1 MQDFTTNPL
10 PLYKKV
16 AGSGVSRLEALRA
29 KYSTNNIAQQQ
40 ASYQKLLVGFPEHN
54 RNQYLLTHIHCAL
67 NLNQNYDTIKAD
79 LLKLPQINRPSDPIT
94 EAEIDRAIERTKES
108 REKNFPLHQIQLSTQ
123 TITTGTHVPAVKP
136 ETHVPVVMP
145 ETNKAV
151 TFETLKARSP
161 YALTGSN
168 KDAEAFLKTLFK
180 EDEYICIGGVKN
192 NHPCQV
198 RSYLNRLDSLG
209 EYITINPFT
218 PDTTRSDK
226 NVAFYRHMLVEFDVE
241 DKEKALADPVFL
253 RQELEKQAGFWM
265 EMLNKGMP
273 IISLTYSG
281 SKSIHALFRV
291 NVPDAMTWEQEIA
304 GKIYPIFCKMG
315 ADPANKN
322 PSRLSRMPMALRN
335 GVRQEL
341 LYLNQN
347 TAPMTPEELL
357 KLLGGI
363 APETTAVP
371 AVGNTLFDLVPAVCA
386 SKMTEVEK
394 IRTIHAATSAHLK
407 SRGAF
412 LKVERVRDSIEL
424 LYLDHTTHIVRSIHN
439 KIFQAQLSKELGL
452 PTNDQKFIRLFSYL
466 ENDLL
471 ASENIPVVT
480 PRKYWHSTQDAIY
493 ISCND
498 HEMVRIT
505 TDRIE
510 IAPNGTDHVIF
521 LPEAVLEDWT
531 YTEENYHFWQ
541 NQLWKNATI
550 RTTEEKSITLAW
562 TTLLPFAPENK
573 PILCIVGEPGSG
585 KTKISKGAAW
595 LWGVPA
601 WDIQPLQD
609 ENKGLDNFGIGV
621 DKGGIALMDNVDTV
635 YKWLPDTLAK
645 YSTGEVIRKRKLYSD
660 KEQIEFRGEAAL
672 VINSVKPYFASDP
685 GCNAR
690 LMVVRMNTRETREER
705 DLDSELK
712 KEILIHRN
720 ASLSMICRQLQ
731 QILADKVR
739 VTENFGLRHNDWGE
753 YAVKLGR
760 VLKEEKFMK
769 SALLK
774 NQENR
779 MDIVLENNALA
790 AAIESYFSNSYRY
803 PQLEGYTDDIRK
815 QLAEFNSDFAYYSN
829 QKFTSL
835 FTRSLVY
842 LQKDYDIKEKVIG
855 GVHRTRYTITLKER

>member
-1 MQDFTTNPL
+1 MLDLATL
-10 PLYKKV
+10 PLSLHKET
-16 AGSGVSRLEALRA
+16 AGSGLSRLDILRA
-29 KYSTNNIAQQQ
+29 KYSTTNNIAQQQ
-40 ASYQKLLVGFPEHN
+40 ASYQKLLADFPENN
-54 RNQYLLTHIHCAL
+54 RNQYLMTHIHNAL
-67 NLNQNYDTIKAD
+67 NLNIDYGTIKAD
-79 LLKLPQINRPSDPIT
+79 LLKLPQINRPGDPIT

-108 REKNFPLHQIQLSTQ
+108 REKGFPQQQIHPAPQ
-123 TITTGTHVPAVKP
+123 TITTGVP
-136 ETHVPVVMP
+136 VPVVMP
-145 ETNKAV
+145 DTNKAV

-161 YALTGSN
+161 HSLTGSA
-168 KDAEAFLKTLFK
+168 KDAEAFLKTLFQ
-180 EDEYICIGGVKN
+180 EDEFICIGGVKN

-241 DKEKALADPVFL
+241 DKEKALADPLFL
-253 RQELEKQAGFWM
+253 SQELEKQAGFWM
-265 EMLNKGMP
+265 AMLDKGVP
-273 IISLTYSG
+273 IVSLTYSG

-291 NVPDAMTWEQEIA
+291 NVPDAATWKREIE
-304 GKIYPIFCKMG
+304 GRVYPVFCKMG

-322 PSRLSRMPMALRN
+322 PSRLSRMPMALR
-335 GVRQEL
+335 GEVRQEL
-341 LYLNQN
+341 LYLNPN
-347 TAPMTPEELL
+347 VVPMTPEELL
-357 KLLGGI
+357 KILGEI
-363 APETTAVP
+363 APEAATVP
-371 AVGNTLFDLVPAVCA
+371 AAENTLYDLVPAIYA
-386 SKMTEVEK
+386 SKVTEIEK
-394 IRTIHAATSAHLK
+394 NRVLHTATLTYLK
-407 SRGAF
+407 SHGTF
-412 LKVERVRDSIEL
+412 LKVEMLRDSIEL
-424 LYLDHTTHIVRSIHN
+424 LYLDHTTHIVRPIRN
-439 KIFQAQLSKELGL
+439 KIFQAQLSRELGL

-471 ASENIPVVT
+471 ASEDIPVVT

-505 TDRIE
+505 ADGIKVV
-510 IAPNGTDHVIF
+510 PNGTDQVIF

-531 YTEENYHFWQ
+531 YTEENYNFWK
-541 NQLWKNATI
+541 NQLWKDATI

-562 TTLLPFAPENK
+562 TILLPFAPENK

-595 LWGVPA
+595 LWGIPA

-645 YSTGEVIRKRKLYSD
+645 YSTGEIIRKRKLYSD

-690 LMVVRMNTRETREER
+690 LLVVRMNTRETREER

-720 ASLSMICRQLQ
+720 ASLSTICRLLQ
-731 QILADKVR
+731 QVLADKVR
-739 VTENFGLRHNDWGE
+739 VMENLGLRHNDWGE
-753 YAVKLGR
+753 LAVKLGR
-760 VLKEEKFMK
+760 ALKEEEFMK
-769 SALLK
+769 SALLQ
-774 NQENR
+774 NQQNR
-779 MDIVLENNALA
+779 MDIVLESNAIA
-790 AAIESYFSNSYRY
+790 EAIESFFADRPAALNVT
-803 PQLEGYTDDIRK
+803 LEGYMVQIK
-815 QLAEFNSDFAYYSN
+815 NYLAEYNSDFGSFCSI
-829 QKFTSL
+829 QKFTNL
-835 FTRSLVY
+835 FKRCLPY
-842 LQKDYDIKEKVIG
+842 LRRLYDVSEDNERRA
-855 GVHRTRYTITLKER
+855 HRTRYYIRKK

>member
-1 MQDFTTNPL
+1 MD
-10 PLYKKV
+10 
-16 AGSGVSRLEALRA
+16 
-29 KYSTNNIAQQQ
+29 
-40 ASYQKLLVGFPEHN
+40 FPEHN
-54 RNQYLLTHIHCAL
+54 RNQYLMNHIHAAL
-67 NLNQNYDTIKAD
+67 NLNIDYGTIKAD
-79 LLKLPQINRPSDPIT
+79 LLKLPQINRPGDPIT

-123 TITTGTHVPAVKP
+123 TNTAGVS
-136 ETHVPVVMP
+136 VPVAIP
-145 ETNKAV
+145 KSDKTA
-151 TFETLKARSP
+151 TFATLKARSP
-161 YALTGSN
+161 HSLTGSA
-168 KDAEAFLKTLFK
+168 KDAEAFLKTLFL

-209 EYITINPFT
+209 EYITINPFR
-218 PDTTRSDK
+218 PGSTRSDK
-226 NVAFYRHMLVEFDVE
+226 NVATHRHMLVEFDIA
-241 DKEKALADPVFL
+241 DKEKAMADPVFL

-265 EMLNKGMP
+265 AMLDKGLP
-273 IISLTYSG
+273 IVSLTYSG

-291 NVPDAMTWEQEIA
+291 NIPDAATWEREIE
-304 GKIYPIFCKMG
+304 GKVYPIFCKMG

-322 PSRLSRMPMALRN
+322 PSRLSRMAMALRG

-341 LYLNQN
+341 LYLNPN
-347 TAPMTPEELL
+347 VVPMSPEELL

-363 APETTAVP
+363 VP
-371 AVGNTLFDLVPAVCA
+371 DAAATNTLFELVPAVCA

-394 IRTIHAATSAHLK
+394 IRTLHAATSAHLK
-407 SRGAF
+407 SRGSF
-412 LKVERVRDSIEL
+412 LKVEMLRDSIEL
-424 LYLDHTTHIVRSIHN
+424 LYLDHTTHVVRSIHN
-439 KIFQAQLSKELGL
+439 RIFQAQLSRELGL
-452 PTNDQKFIRLFSYL
+452 PTNDHKFIRLFSYL

-471 ASENIPVVT
+471 ASEDVPVVV

-498 HEMVRIT
+498 HEMVRIAS
-505 TDRIE
+505 DGIE
-510 IAPNGTDHVIF
+510 VVPNGTDQVIF
-521 LPEAVLEDWT
+521 TPESVLEDWT
-531 YTEENYHFWQ
+531 YTEENYNFWQ
-541 NQLWKNATI
+541 NQLWKDATI
-550 RTTEEKSITLAW
+550 RTTEEKNIAFAW

-573 PILCIVGEPGSG
+573 PILCIVGDPGSG

-595 LWGVPA
+595 LWGTHA
-601 WDIQPLQD
+601 CEIQPLQD

-660 KEQIEFRGEAAL
+660 KEQVEFRGDAAL

-690 LMVVRMNTRETREER
+690 LLVVRVDPREGREER
-705 DLDSELK
+705 DMDSELK
-712 KEILIHRN
+712 KEILLHRD
-720 ASLSMICRQLQ
+720 ASLSTICRQLQ

-739 VTENFGLRHNDWGE
+739 VTENLGLRHNDWGE

-760 VLKEEKFMK
+760 VLQIEELMK

-774 NQENR
+774 NQETR

-790 AAIESYFSNSYRY
+790 AALACYFSSSRYCSY
-803 PQLEGYTDDIRK
+803 LEGYTEDIRK
-815 QLAEFNSDFAYYSN
+815 KLADFNSDFAYYSN
-829 QKFTSL
+829 QKFSN
-835 FTRSLVY
+835 FFVRSRVY
-842 LQKDYDIKEKVIG
+842 LQKDYEIQEKVIG
-855 GVHRTRYTITLKER
+855 GVHRTRYTITPKNS

>member
-1 MQDFTTNPL
+1 MLDLTTPTLN
-10 PLYKKV
+10 LYKET
-16 AGSGVSRLEALRA
+16 AGSGLSRLDILRA
-29 KYSTNNIAQQQ
+29 KYSTTNNIAQQQ
-40 ASYQKLLVGFPEHN
+40 ASYQKLLADFPEHN
-54 RNQYLLTHIHCAL
+54 RNQYLMTHIHNAL
-67 NLNQNYDTIKAD
+67 NLNIDYGTIKAD
-79 LLKLPQINRPSDPIT
+79 LLKLPQINRPGDPIT

-108 REKNFPLHQIQLSTQ
+108 REKGFPLQQIHPAPQ
-123 TITTGTHVPAVKP
+123 TITTGVP
-136 ETHVPVVMP
+136 VPVVMP
-145 ETNKAV
+145 DTNKTA
-151 TFETLKARSP
+151 TFATLKARSP
-161 YALTGSN
+161 HSLTGSA
-168 KDAEAFLKTLFK
+168 KDAEAFLKTLFL

-209 EYITINPFT
+209 EYITINPFR
-218 PDTTRSDK
+218 PGSTRSDK
-226 NVAFYRHMLVEFDVE
+226 NVATHRHMLVEFDIA
-241 DKEKALADPVFL
+241 DKEKAMADPVFL

-265 EMLNKGMP
+265 AMLDKGMP
-273 IISLTYSG
+273 IVSLTYSG

-291 NVPDAMTWEQEIA
+291 NVPDAATWEREIE

-322 PSRLSRMPMALRN
+322 PSRLSRMAMALRG

-341 LYLNQN
+341 LYLNPN
-347 TAPMTPEELL
+347 VVPMSPEELL

-363 APETTAVP
+363 VP
-371 AVGNTLFDLVPAVCA
+371 DAAAANTLFELVPAVCA

-394 IRTIHAATSAHLK
+394 TRTLHAATSAHLK
-407 SRGAF
+407 SRGSF
-412 LKVERVRDSIEL
+412 LKVEMLRDSIEL
-424 LYLDHTTHIVRSIHN
+424 LYLDHTTHVVRSIHN
-439 KIFQAQLSKELGL
+439 RIFLAQLARELGL

-471 ASENIPVVT
+471 ASEDIPVVT

-498 HEMVRIT
+498 HEMVRIAS
-505 TDRIE
+505 DGIE
-510 IAPNGTDHVIF
+510 VVPNGTDQVIF
-521 LPEAVLEDWT
+521 TPEAVLKDWT
-531 YTEENYHFWQ
+531 YTEENHNF
-541 NQLWKNATI
+541 WKNHLWQDATI
-550 RTTEEKSITLAW
+550 RTTEEMLVAVAW

-573 PILCIVGEPGSG
+573 PILCIVGDPGSG

-595 LWGVPA
+595 LWGAPA
-601 WDIQPLQD
+601 WEIQPLQD

-660 KEQIEFRGEAAL
+660 KEQVEFRGDAAL

-690 LMVVRMNTRETREER
+690 LLVVRVDPREGREER
-705 DLDSELK
+705 DMDSELK
-712 KEILIHRN
+712 KEILLHRD
-720 ASLSMICRQLQ
+720 ASLSTICRQLQ

-739 VTENFGLRHNDWGE
+739 VTENLGLRHNDWGE

-760 VLKEEKFMK
+760 VLQIEELMK

-774 NQENR
+774 NQATR

-790 AAIESYFSNSYRY
+790 AALASYFSHPYHSGS
-803 PQLEGYTDDIRK
+803 LEGYTDDIRK
-815 QLAEFNSDFAYYSN
+815 RLAEFNSDFAYYSN
-829 QKFTSL
+829 QKFSSL
-835 FTRSLVY
+835 FIRSLVY
-842 LQKDYDIKEKVIG
+842 LQKDYEIQEKVIG
-855 GVHRTRYTITLKER
+855 GVHRTQYTITPKNR

>member
-1 MQDFTTNPL
+1 MLDLATL
-10 PLYKKV
+10 PLSLHKET
-16 AGSGVSRLEALRA
+16 AGSGLSRLDILRA
-29 KYSTNNIAQQQ
+29 KYSTTNNIAQQQ
-40 ASYQKLLVGFPEHN
+40 ASYQKLLADFPENN
-54 RNQYLLTHIHCAL
+54 RNQYLMTHIHNAL
-67 NLNQNYDTIKAD
+67 NLNIDYGTIKAD
-79 LLKLPQINRPSDPIT
+79 LLKLPQINRPGDPIT

-108 REKNFPLHQIQLSTQ
+108 REKGFPLQQIHPAPQ
-123 TITTGTHVPAVKP
+123 TITTG
-136 ETHVPVVMP
+136 VPVPVGMP
-145 ETNKAV
+145 DTNKAV

-161 YALTGSN
+161 HSLTGSA
-168 KDAEAFLKTLFK
+168 KDAEAFLKTLFQ
-180 EDEYICIGGVKN
+180 EDEFICIGGVKN

-226 NVAFYRHMLVEFDVE
+226 NVAFYRHMLVEFDIA
-241 DKEKALADPVFL
+241 DKEKAMADPVFL
-253 RQELEKQAGFWM
+253 QQELEKQAGFWM
-265 EMLNKGMP
+265 AMLDKGLP
-273 IISLTYSG
+273 IVSLTYSG

-291 NVPDAMTWEQEIA
+291 NVPDAATWKREIE
-304 GKIYPIFCKMG
+304 GRVYPVFCKMG

-322 PSRLSRMPMALRN
+322 PSRLSRMPMALR
-335 GVRQEL
+335 GEVRQEL
-341 LYLNQN
+341 LYLNPN
-347 TAPMTPEELL
+347 VVPMTPEELL
-357 KLLGGI
+357 KILGEI
-363 APETTAVP
+363 APKAATVP
-371 AVGNTLFDLVPAVCA
+371 AAENTLYDLVPAICA
-386 SKMTEVEK
+386 SKVTEIEK
-394 IRTIHAATSAHLK
+394 NRMLHTATLTYLK
-407 SRGAF
+407 SHGTF
-412 LKVERVRDSIEL
+412 LKVEMLRDSIEL

-439 KIFQAQLSKELGL
+439 KIFQAQLSRELGL
-452 PTNDQKFIRLFSYL
+452 PTNDQKFIRLFNYL

-471 ASENIPVVT
+471 ASEDIPVVT

-505 TDRIE
+505 ADGIKVV
-510 IAPNGTDHVIF
+510 PNGTDQVIF

-531 YTEENYHFWQ
+531 YTEENYNFWK
-541 NQLWKNATI
+541 NQLWKDATI

-562 TTLLPFAPENK
+562 TILLPFAPENK

-595 LWGVPA
+595 LWGIPA

-660 KEQIEFRGEAAL
+660 KEQVEFRGDAAL

-690 LMVVRMNTRETREER
+690 LLVVRMNTRETREER

-720 ASLSMICRQLQ
+720 ASLSMICRLLQ
-731 QILADKVR
+731 QVLADKVR
-739 VTENFGLRHNDWGE
+739 VMENLGLRHNDWGE
-753 YAVKLGR
+753 LAVKLGR
-760 VLKEEKFMK
+760 ALKEEEFMK
-769 SALLK
+769 SALLQ
-774 NQENR
+774 NQQNR
-779 MDIVLENNALA
+779 MDIVLESNAIA
-790 AAIESYFSNSYRY
+790 EAIESFFADRPAALNVT
-803 PQLEGYTDDIRK
+803 LEGYMVQIK
-815 QLAEFNSDFAYYSN
+815 NYLAEYNSDFGSSCSI
-829 QKFTSL
+829 QKFTNL
-835 FTRSLVY
+835 FKRCLPY
-842 LQKDYDIKEKVIG
+842 LRRLYDVSEDNERRA
-855 GVHRTRYTITLKER
+855 HRTRYYIRKK

>member
-1 MQDFTTNPL
+1 MLDLATL
-10 PLYKKV
+10 PLSLHKET
-16 AGSGVSRLEALRA
+16 AGSGLSRLDILRA
-29 KYSTNNIAQQQ
+29 KYSTTNNIAQQQ
-40 ASYQKLLVGFPEHN
+40 ASYQKLLADFPENN
-54 RNQYLLTHIHCAL
+54 RNQYLMTHIHNAL
-67 NLNQNYDTIKAD
+67 NLNLGYDTIKAD
-79 LLKLPQINRPSDPIT
+79 LLKLPQINRPCDPIT

-108 REKNFPLHQIQLSTQ
+108 REKGFPLQQIHPAPQ
-123 TITTGTHVPAVKP
+123 TITTGVP
-136 ETHVPVVMP
+136 VPVVMP
-145 ETNKAV
+145 DTNKAV

-161 YALTGSN
+161 HSLTGSA
-168 KDAEAFLKTLFK
+168 KDAEAFLKTLFQ
-180 EDEYICIGGVKN
+180 EDEFICIGGVKN

-253 RQELEKQAGFWM
+253 QQELEKQAGFWM
-265 EMLNKGMP
+265 AMLDKGLP
-273 IISLTYSG
+273 IVSLTYSG

-291 NVPDAMTWEQEIA
+291 NVPDAATWKREIE
-304 GKIYPIFCKMG
+304 GRVYPVFCKMG

-322 PSRLSRMPMALRN
+322 PSRLSRMPMALRG

-341 LYLNQN
+341 LYLNPN
-347 TAPMTPEELL
+347 VVPMTPEELL
-357 KLLGGI
+357 KVLGEI
-363 APETTAVP
+363 APEAVAVP
-371 AVGNTLFDLVPAVCA
+371 AVGNTLFELVPTICA

-394 IRTIHAATSAHLK
+394 IRTLHAATLTYLK
-407 SRGAF
+407 SHGTF
-412 LKVERVRDSIEL
+412 LKVEMLRDSIEL
-424 LYLDHTTHIVRSIHN
+424 LYLDHTTHIVRPIRN
-439 KIFQAQLSKELGL
+439 KIFLAQLSRELGL

-471 ASENIPVVT
+471 ASEDIPVVT

-493 ISCND
+493 ISCNK

-505 TDRIE
+505 ADGIKVV
-510 IAPNGTDHVIF
+510 PNGTDHVIF
-521 LPEAVLEDWT
+521 LQEAVLEDWT
-531 YTEENYHFWQ
+531 YTEENYNFWQ
-541 NQLWKNATI
+541 NQLWENATI
-550 RTTEEKSITLAW
+550 RTQEEKYVVFAW
-562 TTLLPFAPENK
+562 TILLPFAPENK
-573 PILCIVGEPGSG
+573 PILSIVGEPGSG

-595 LWGVPA
+595 LWGIPA

-660 KEQIEFRGEAAL
+660 KEQVEFRGDAAL

-690 LMVVRMNTRETREER
+690 LLVVRMNTRETREER

-720 ASLSMICRQLQ
+720 ASLSTICRLLQ
-731 QILADKVR
+731 QVLADKVR
-739 VTENFGLRHNDWGE
+739 VMENLGLRHNDWGE
-753 YAVKLGR
+753 LAVKLGR
-760 VLKEEKFMK
+760 ALKEEEFMK
-769 SALLK
+769 SALLQ
-774 NQENR
+774 NQQNR
-779 MDIVLENNALA
+779 MDIVLESNAIA
-790 AAIESYFSNSYRY
+790 EAIESFFADRPAALNVT
-803 PQLEGYTDDIRK
+803 LEGYMVQIK
-815 QLAEFNSDFAYYSN
+815 NYLAEYNSDFGSFCSI
-829 QKFTSL
+829 QKFTNL
-835 FTRSLVY
+835 FKRCLPY
-842 LQKDYDIKEKVIG
+842 LRRLYDVSEDNERRE
-855 GVHRTRYTITLKER
+855 HRTRYYIRKK